1 MESKWNPSPS
11 RHKKSSGRRGQL
23 RLTPAKGLRLTPADR
38 LRPIPISGRGL
49 LSGAHRLK
57 GLCSLS
63 ELRSFG
69 GLRRSSG
76 SIRFGWLERSGEL
89 GTFGVRRRR
98 GNHCPCRV
106 GSQERKGM
114 E

>member
-23 RLTPAKGLRLTPADR
+23 RLTPAKGLRLTPADG
-38 LRPIPISGRGL
+38 LRPIPISGRGPL
-49 LSGAHRLK
+49 GGAHRLK

-69 GLRRSSG
+69 G
-76 SIRFGWLERSGEL
+76 WERSGEL
-89 GTFGVRRRR
+89 GPFGVRRRR

-106 GSQERKGM
+106 GSRERKGM